1 MGIITLVALSAIYTI
16 VRLYFLHKKWWLLI
30 ILMVVALASTGFFLL
45 RAPAITLSINGQK
58 VTSTSVSFS
67 TGSVSVTPAP
77 QSIGEYTRNTQV
89 TITATPASG
98 YRFDHWEGDASGN
111 VTTVTI
117 NINANKNIIPSSR
130 VLHPDNHS
138 VSFLVLCLYRRHFL
152 D

>member
-111 VTTVTI
+111 VTSVTI
-117 NINANKNIIPSSR
+117 TMDASKGVTESHHPLQSNQIN
-130 VLHPDNHS
+130 
-138 VSFLVLCLYRRHFL
+138 VSGGT